1 MATIHLHRTTSIT
14 AEQYIAA
21 LTYFGPGRSKLFGN
35 SADEY
40 LKMHQRGLSE
50 ADVTE
55 GSGGVWERLHYDWS
69 DPNRVVLTTTD
80 SNVWG
85 GSSGH
90 TYTFTR
96 RPDGSTDIDV
106 VVVRDGKNLKGWL
119 LGLVLGT
126 VGRRVLKKAFT
137 NSVKA
142 VEARTSTSRES
153 WSHAPAT
160 VDWARRVNLSL
171 YYLAG
176 YTLPV
181 GLALMFVPQLTMQL
195 LFSNHVYDDLG
206 LRIGGVFLF
215 SLGLIVA
222 GMIIREVSRAYVIT
236 LFVRAFIITALLT
249 LFIQY
254 RDPALLATSTVV
266 TIGWI
271 LTFLGWRKDTAEQR
285 G

>member
-1 MATIHLHRTTSIT
+1 MT
-14 AEQYIAA
+14 A
-21 LTYFGPGRSKLFGN
+21 
-35 SADEY
+35 
-40 LKMHQRGLSE
+40 LS
-50 ADVTE
+50 
-55 GSGGVWERLHYDWS
+55 
-69 DPNRVVLTTTD
+69 
-80 SNVWG
+80 
-85 GSSGH
+85 
-90 TYTFTR
+90 
-96 RPDGSTDIDV
+96 
-106 VVVRDGKNLKGWL
+106 
-119 LGLVLGT
+119 
-126 VGRRVLKKAFT
+126 
-137 NSVKA
+137 
-142 VEARTSTSRES
+142 STS
-153 WSHAPAT
+153 
-160 VDWARRVNLSL
+160 VNVTSAKRYELPRTRLSL

>member
-1 MATIHLHRTTSIT
+1 MT
-14 AEQYIAA
+14 A
-21 LTYFGPGRSKLFGN
+21 
-35 SADEY
+35 
-40 LKMHQRGLSE
+40 LS
-50 ADVTE
+50 
-55 GSGGVWERLHYDWS
+55 
-69 DPNRVVLTTTD
+69 
-80 SNVWG
+80 
-85 GSSGH
+85 
-90 TYTFTR
+90 
-96 RPDGSTDIDV
+96 
-106 VVVRDGKNLKGWL
+106 
-119 LGLVLGT
+119 
-126 VGRRVLKKAFT
+126 
-137 NSVKA
+137 
-142 VEARTSTSRES
+142 STSVT
-153 WSHAPAT
+153 AT
-160 VDWARRVNLSL
+160 SAKHHELPRTRLSL

-181 GLALMFVPQLTMQL
+181 GLALMLVPRLTMQL
-195 LFSNHVYDDLG
+195 LLSNHVYDDLG

>member
-1 MATIHLHRTTSIT
+1 MT
-14 AEQYIAA
+14 ALA
-21 LTYFGPGRSKLFGN
+21 
-35 SADEY
+35 
-40 LKMHQRGLSE
+40 
-50 ADVTE
+50 
-55 GSGGVWERLHYDWS
+55 
-69 DPNRVVLTTTD
+69 
-80 SNVWG
+80 
-85 GSSGH
+85 
-90 TYTFTR
+90 
-96 RPDGSTDIDV
+96 
-106 VVVRDGKNLKGWL
+106 
-119 LGLVLGT
+119 
-126 VGRRVLKKAFT
+126 
-137 NSVKA
+137 
-142 VEARTSTSRES
+142 STSVT
-153 WSHAPAT
+153 AT
-160 VDWARRVNLSL
+160 SAKHHELPRTRLSL